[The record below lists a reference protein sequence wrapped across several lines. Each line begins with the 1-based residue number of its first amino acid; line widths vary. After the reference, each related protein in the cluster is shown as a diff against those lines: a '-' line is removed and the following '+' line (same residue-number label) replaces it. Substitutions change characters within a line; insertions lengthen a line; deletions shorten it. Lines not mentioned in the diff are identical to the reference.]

1 MLRSSHRPFAPWSPA
16 SHPKKPVEP
25 FTAAQTPAP
34 PRSPAALTGVRV
46 LPPKGLN
53 NSLYLDLNHLSRHTA
68 WAHGFMHSYALW
80 LGPALLAAIF
90 VATYAVAW
98 WRRAPRAA
106 ALLILGGI
114 ATIVALGA
122 NQLVGHA
129 AEELRPYVAHP
140 DALVLVA
147 KADDYS
153 FPSDHSV
160 VAGGLTISV
169 LLVLGSGAWRRRR
182 HARSG
187 PLEEAAKGGSVPTA
201 VRVLAAASA
210 VLGLFLCF
218 ARVYVGAHYPG
229 DVVAG
234 YLLAAVAVL
243 AVSLLRPLAYRAVDL
258 VDPAAL
264 GNLVRRPG
272 AEPTLGE
279 WAPEPRLRSSVAPE
293 SRRRRAP

>member
-1 MLRSSHRPFAPWSPA
+1 MD
-16 SHPKKPVEP
+16 PV
-25 FTAAQTPAP
+25 AIAQTSTP

-53 NSLYLDLNHLSRHTA
+53 NSIYLDFNHLSRHTA
-68 WAHGFMHSYALW
+68 WAHGFMHNYALW
-80 LGPALLAAIF
+80 LGPVLLAAVF
-90 VATYAVAW
+90 VATYTIAW

-114 ATIVALGA
+114 ATIGALGL

-129 AEELRPYVAHP
+129 AKELRPYATRPNV
-140 DALVLVA
+140 LVLVA
-147 KADDYS
+147 KTSDYS

-169 LLVLGSGAWRRRR
+169 LLVLGNGAWRRQR
-182 HARSG
+182 HARRG
-187 PLEEAAKGGSVPTA
+187 PLEEAAKGGSVPMA

-210 VLGLFLCF
+210 ALGLFLCF

-234 YLLAAVAVL
+234 YLLAAVAVF

-258 VDPAAL
+258 VDPATL

-272 AEPTLGE
+272 AQPTPGE
-279 WAPEPRLRSSVAPE
+279 WAPEPHLRSSVAPE